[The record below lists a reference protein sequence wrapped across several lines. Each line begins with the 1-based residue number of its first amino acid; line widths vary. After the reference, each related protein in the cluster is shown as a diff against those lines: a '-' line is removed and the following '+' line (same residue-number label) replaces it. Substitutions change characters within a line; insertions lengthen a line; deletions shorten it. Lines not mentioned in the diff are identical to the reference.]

1 MKNPVILNLL
11 KLKYK
16 LQSEHLSDA
25 IRTTLCIFAPLILF
39 FYLGHPQTAIATGT
53 GALLIAATDVP
64 NTLKGKIQAA
74 LENLLLFGI
83 TTIII
88 STFVLNTTLTTL
100 FLLVLAFAYA
110 MIACYGNRYVLS
122 GTMATALAIFII
134 GLRPSQPIDFTL
146 GILAGATFYY
156 VISIIHQLIKPFRSL
171 EQAMAECLQA
181 MANFLRTKADCY
193 HPEEDLTEALSEN
206 ILQHI
211 KVSEKQQLV
220 RVLLLSEKQTTK
232 QASRKG
238 KMLFNQC
245 IILIDIY
252 QQLSASHH
260 NYKIIQQELNG
271 TQVLSN
277 IRKLI
282 YLQADILA
290 NLTGYNSL
298 NIELKKQFQQQFKLL
313 AKTEVE
319 LSPNQQQLIK
329 DISKNLAD
337 IFTLIENYFD
347 QKNETT
353 TEVANNAEH
362 YSNFISTPNFNLDTL
377 KQHLKFS
384 DPIFRFS
391 LRLSLLLSATYLV
404 TETLKLS
411 QYTYWILLTILV
423 VARPKLALTW
433 KRNKQRILGT
443 IIGISTS
450 IVLLLIITNTVI
462 LLCITAIF
470 LTSFFLYSRLNYLK
484 AVASITPAILIALAI
499 FHGNWPHLIG
509 QRLLFTLIGCAIA
522 IPTAYLFP
530 IWETSRINGL
540 LINTYTTALAYLKA
554 VLENYQTND
563 FNLAKIRLTRKNN
576 YLATA
581 ELSEA
586 LQMIKIEPTSKSLA
600 IQTLQNLQTAAYQTS
615 SIISSISLEKEQNH
629 INTLNPSAQQLSVAI
644 LEKNLQLVN
653 GLNLPDNAV
662 QGLPEMHSEENQS
675 AILDALLQIH
685 QEIQIAVNAK
695 D

>member
-1 MKNPVILNLL
+1 MKNPIILNLL

-25 IRTTLCIFAPLILF
+25 IRTTLCIFAPIILF
-39 FYLGHPQTAIATGT
+39 FYLGHQQTAIATGT

-64 NTLKGKIQAA
+64 NTLKGKVQAA

-88 STFVLNTTLTTL
+88 TSFVLNITLTTL
-100 FLLVLAFAYA
+100 FLSILAFAFA
-110 MIACYGNRYVLS
+110 MLACYGNRYVLS

-134 GLRPSQPIDFTL
+134 GLKPNQPIDFTL

-156 VISIIHQLIKPFRSL
+156 VISIIHQLLKPFRSL

-181 MANFLRTKADCY
+181 MANFLKTKADCY
-193 HPEEDLTEALSEN
+193 NPDEDLTEAQSEN

-220 RVLLLSEKQTTK
+220 RVLLLSEKQAAMQTSK
-232 QASRKG
+232 KG
-238 KMLFNQC
+238 KTLFNQC

-260 NYKIIQQELNG
+260 NYKIIQQELAE
-271 TQVLSN
+271 TDVLSS

-282 YLQADILA
+282 YLQAAILA
-290 NLTGYNSL
+290 NLNSNKIL
-298 NIELKKQFQQQFKLL
+298 NVALKEQFRAQFKNLTTSHKN
-313 AKTEVE
+313 ANQ
-319 LSPNQQQLIK
+319 NQQQLLNA
-329 DISKNLAD
+329 ISKNLDD

-347 QKNETT
+347 QKHETT
-353 TEVANNAEH
+353 ALPASNTAD
-362 YSNFISTPNFNLDTL
+362 YSNFISMPNFNWQTL
-377 KQHLKFS
+377 KEHLKIN

-391 LRLSLLLSATYLV
+391 LRLSLLLSATYLI

-443 IIGISTS
+443 IIGISAS
-450 IVLLLIITNTVI
+450 ILLLLATNNTTL
-462 LLCITAIF
+462 LLCTVAIF
-470 LTSFFLYSRLNYLK
+470 LTGFFLYSRLNYLK
-484 AVASITPAILIALAI
+484 AVAFITPAILIALAI

-540 LINTYTTALAYLKA
+540 LINTYTTALAYLKS

-563 FNLAKIRLTRKNN
+563 ANLAKIRLTRKDN

-586 LQMIKIEPTSKSLA
+586 LQMIKIEPKSKSLA
-600 IQTLQNLQTAAYQTS
+600 VKTLQNLQTAAYQIS
-615 SIISSISLEKEQNH
+615 SIISSISIEKEQNNLSH
-629 INTLNPSAQQLSVAI
+629 YEHQLSIAI
-644 LEKNLQLVN
+644 LEQNLQLVN
-653 GLNLPDNAV
+653 GINSVNKTINVLPAIEFN
-662 QGLPEMHSEENQS
+662 ENQS
-675 AILDALLQIH
+675 AILNALLQIH
-685 QEIQIAVNAK
+685 QEIKIAVNAK